1 MYDLL
6 VYWLITIDEE
16 IACLL
21 QSALLFPKLR
31 DHFPCLIMLFSEFVV
46 VDFVAINLK

>member
-6 VYWLITIDEE
+6 VYWLITVDEE

-31 DHFPCLIMLFSEFVV
+31 DHFPCLIMLCFLSLLLL
-46 VDFVAINLK
+46 ILLLLI